1 MGRIPPETI
10 EQILAA
16 TDIVDLIG
24 SYFPLQRAGGGF
36 KINCP
41 FHGEKTPSFNINPG
55 WQNYKCFGCGE
66 SGNALSFLM
75 EYENLPFVDAV
86 RKLADRAG
94 ITITEEIS
102 DPESDRK
109 RRKIS
114 RLKELNNKAC
124 LLYTSPSPRDQ
135 RGSRMPSSA

>member
-1 MGRIPPETI
+1 MIPRETI
-10 EQILAA
+10 ERILEA

-24 SYFPLQRAGGGF
+24 GYFPLKRSGSDF

-41 FHGEKTPSFNINPG
+41 FHGEKTPSFNINPAR
-55 WQNYKCFGCGE
+55 QRYKCFGCDA
-66 SGNALSFLM
+66 SGSALNFLM

-94 ITITEEIS
+94 IPIIEEAH

-109 RRKIS
+109 RR
-114 RLKELNNKAC
+114 
-124 LLYTSPSPRDQ
+124 
-135 RGSRMPSSA
+135 